1 MLRGRGRGASVPI
14 TRGRGRGRGGMLPV
28 TSQGVGAVG
37 SQGKSILYWFALGL
51 LN

>member
-14 TRGRGRGRGGMLPV
+14 TRGRGRGGMLPV
-28 TSQGVGAVG
+28 TSQGVGVVG